1 MSQNQVKIS
10 FGPFSK
16 VMIDI
21 TIEKEEKEEVEENV
35 QEVGGK
41 LKFREKFINYRK
53 IQRKFL

>member
-1 MSQNQVKIS
+1 
-10 FGPFSK
+10 
-16 VMIDI
+16 MIDI